1 MTRLSIRARLTLW
14 YSVVLFV
21 VLVVAGLLV
30 ITVHGQIE
38 LARLDNELA
47 AALQT
52 VAGVLRTEIDE
63 RMELKQAAGD
73 MFEELNLAGLGV
85 AVLDEGGA
93 SLAATNAG
101 LSEAQLKDVGT
112 RPAFFDGH
120 DGRWRA
126 RATVAQYRGFT
137 FRLAVW
143 ASMQPLDR
151 EDTTLREAVLL
162 GVPLA
167 LVLAGMGGWVI
178 TTRALRPLADMALQ
192 ADAIDQGLKRARLTV
207 PNPTDELGSVAK
219 AFNALLDR
227 VAGAMGEQR
236 AFMADASHQLRTP
249 VSVVR
254 TAAQVTLSRPNRTD
268 DEYRESLDIVSH
280 QAQRLTRMV
289 DDMFMLAMVDA
300 DGRPLQ
306 RAALYINEIID
317 SVARDAALLGIE
329 REITITSA
337 APEDVPFTGDE
348 HLIRQMLWNLVDNA
362 LRYAPVHSTI
372 ALAVERRPGVVH
384 ITVAD
389 EGPGVAPADRDRIF
403 NRFVRLESSGGT
415 AGAGLGLPIA
425 RWIAEAHGGQ
435 LALDDER
442 HGCRF
447 RITLPAAD

>member
-1 MTRLSIRARLTLW
+1 M
-14 YSVVLFV
+14 VLFV

-30 ITVHGQIE
+30 ITVHAQLE
-38 LARLDNELA
+38 LARLDDELTG
-47 AALQT
+47 ALQT
-52 VAGVLRTEIDE
+52 VAGVLHTEIDE

-73 MFEELNLAGLGV
+73 MFEELNLPGLAV
-85 AVLDEGGA
+85 AVLDEGGEP
-93 SLAATNAG
+93 LAATNTG
-101 LSEAQLKDVGT
+101 LDGAQLRDVGSG
-112 RPAFFDGH
+112 PAFIESRGQ
-120 DGRWRA
+120 RWRA
-126 RATVAQYRGFT
+126 RSSVAQYRGFT
-137 FRLAVW
+137 FRLVVW

-162 GVPLA
+162 GVPIA
-167 LVLAGMGGWVI
+167 LVLAAIGGWVI
-178 TTRALRPLADMALQ
+178 TTRALRPLADMARQ

-207 PNPTDELGSVAK
+207 PNAADELGSVAK

-227 VAGAMGEQR
+227 VAGALGEQR

-254 TAAQVTLSRPNRTD
+254 TAAQVTLSRPDRTD

-306 RAALYINEIID
+306 RAALYINEIVE
-317 SVARDAALLGIE
+317 SVAREAALLGIE
-329 REITITSA
+329 RGITITCA
-337 APEDVPFTGDE
+337 TPEDVPFTGDE
-348 HLIRQMLWNLVDNA
+348 HLVRQMIWNLVDNA
-362 LRYAPVHSTI
+362 LRYAPAESTI
-372 ALAVERRPGVVH
+372 TLAVERHPRLVH
-384 ITVAD
+384 ITVSD
-389 EGPGVAPADRDRIF
+389 EGPGVAAADRDRIF
-403 NRFVRLESSGGT
+403 HRFVRLESSGGT

-435 LALDDER
+435 LAIDDQQ